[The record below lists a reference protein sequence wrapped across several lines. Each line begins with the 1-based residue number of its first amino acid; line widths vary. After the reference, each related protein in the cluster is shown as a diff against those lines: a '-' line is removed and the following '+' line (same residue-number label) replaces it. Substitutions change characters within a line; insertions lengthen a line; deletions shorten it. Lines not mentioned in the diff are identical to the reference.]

1 MLRRQSHDVG
11 TETLMISS
19 DMSEEDKKRAAKA
32 LAETAR
38 RTAEAKAQ
46 KADAETAVLRTGKG
60 LTDG

>member
-1 MLRRQSHDVG
+1 
-11 TETLMISS
+11 MINA
-19 DMSEEDKKRAAKA
+19 DMSEEDKRRAAQA

-46 KADAETAVLRTGKG
+46 KVDPEAPVLRTGKG